1 MVDDPLVRHEH
12 LSQRDEELM
21 HFMEGKFQLDFYC
34 TTPESQHHVEDALG
48 YLLHQIG
55 GIGEAPPP
63 RPSPAAGEGERGGAS
78 APRPACGGGQ
88 PDGGE
93 GRRRRNPSMKVR
105 IDYAICNSC
114 GLCREVCPESAIR
127 PKLLEP
133 RHLYEVQPEKC
144 TGCGECLD
152 YCPAPGALVQIAA

>member
-1 MVDDPLVRHEH
+1 VKL
-12 LSQRDEELM
+12 
-21 HFMEGKFQLDFYC
+21 K
-34 TTPESQHHVEDALG
+34 
-48 YLLHQIG
+48 
-55 GIGEAPPP
+55 
-63 RPSPAAGEGERGGAS
+63 
-78 APRPACGGGQ
+78 
-88 PDGGE
+88 
-93 GRRRRNPSMKVR
+93 

-152 YCPAPGALVQIAA
+152 YCPAPGALVQYAADAA